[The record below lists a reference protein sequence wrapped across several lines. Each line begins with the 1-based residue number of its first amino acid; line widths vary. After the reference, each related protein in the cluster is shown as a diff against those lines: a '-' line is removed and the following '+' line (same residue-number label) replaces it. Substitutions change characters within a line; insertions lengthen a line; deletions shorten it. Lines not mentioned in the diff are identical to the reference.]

1 MDCKEFREKLD
12 LYIDH
17 ELSAEASGAARLHV
31 QECSRCRRAEEA
43 LLQLRRGVKQV
54 VKSHEPPPDLLPN
67 VRALMQSRARKT
79 MSLQRNSWL
88 DHLPLWRERIMLP
101 VPILALL
108 LFVAVGLVFVVDR
121 QLRRSPEAGQGLS
134 QTHAEQPNNDAVDFT
149 RFDRGGRASLIK
161 VKR

>member
-17 ELSAEASGAARLHV
+17 ELSAEASSTAQLHV

-54 VKSHEPPPDLLPN
+54 VKSVAPPPDLLPN
-67 VRALMQSRARKT
+67 VTALMQPRPRKT
-79 MSLQRNSWL
+79 KTLQRNSWL
-88 DHLPLWRERIMLP
+88 DYLPLWRQRIMLP

-108 LFVAVGLVFVVDR
+108 LFVAIGLVFVVDR
-121 QLRRSPEAGQGLS
+121 QLRRQPAVNETVRQERPERQN
-134 QTHAEQPNNDAVDFT
+134 PVAVDFA
-149 RFDRGGRASLIK
+149 RFDRGGRASLVK